1 MESHPFIKLF
11 CCAIELLSML
21 PANVFVTGSHCMDH
35 LRPLFWTKAENSMV
49 TLLVSWSNMAFLARL
64 AAANQHGSTALQ
76 SGMEPCLAFTS
87 LAWQYKVEGRSQVK
101 GALCAAIQAKNST
114 ITKGG
119 YTPFQLAFGRQP
131 MFPDLLEENVE
142 GNMSLRESLSLEGE
156 VQRAAEMRAAARA
169 TLLRHDVQAK
179 LRKAL
184 RRWPKGE

>member
-1 MESHPFIKLF
+1 MTTRTICLWPYRWLTEPLHFIKLS

-21 PANVFVTGSHCMDH
+21 PANVFATGS
-35 LRPLFWTKAENSMV
+35 
-49 TLLVSWSNMAFLARL
+49 
-64 AAANQHGSTALQ
+64 
-76 SGMEPCLAFTS
+76 
-87 LAWQYKVEGRSQVK
+87 
-101 GALCAAIQAKNST
+101 

-131 MFPDLLEENVE
+131 MFPDLLEEDVE

-156 VQRAAEMRAAARA
+156 IQRAAEMRAAARA

-184 RRWPKGE
+184 RRWPKGEEREFEPGEFVYFYAPKPLSTRFGPRRLPRPSRV